1 MRWKWKELTGE
12 EQRAITAISD
22 LARPTEDAAL
32 REYCTEQGTWT
43 PRDLHFLSGSEVS
56 TLMLDQH
63 EGYEPSVVVFYC
75 LFLHGYGLYPFEP
88 CTATPPQ
95 GEPEYPWIKG
105 AASARVVGRSFVAV
119 DREGL
124 WKLTCQFYPRWT
136 TYSARTDSNIYFI
149 LFLQF

>member
-63 EGYEPSVVVFYC
+63 EGYEPSVVVFYV
-75 LFLHGYGLYPFEP
+75 L
-88 CTATPPQ
+88 
-95 GEPEYPWIKG
+95 
-105 AASARVVGRSFVAV
+105 SFPL
-119 DREGL
+119 RL
-124 WKLTCQFYPRWT
+124 RPLP
-136 TYSARTDSNIYFI
+136 
-149 LFLQF
+149 L